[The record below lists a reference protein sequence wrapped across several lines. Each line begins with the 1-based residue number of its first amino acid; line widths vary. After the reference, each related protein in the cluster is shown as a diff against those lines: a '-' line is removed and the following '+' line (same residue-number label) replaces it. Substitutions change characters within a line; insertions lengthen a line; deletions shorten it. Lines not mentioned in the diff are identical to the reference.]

1 MKHTSMNITESL
13 WGVVGLDTKAYS
25 MKFQPTWEEGAGG
38 FGSAPV
44 HGQIMHACYLKNCL
58 EPGQF
63 YVSVIPSVVAWLLK
77 AVLIHC
83 RCTMHERIK
92 MSERGGGFSE

>member
-25 MKFQPTWEEGAGG
+25 MKFQPTWEKGAGG

-63 YVSVIPSVVAWLLK
+63 YVSVIPFS
-77 AVLIHC
+77 C
-83 RCTMHERIK
+83 RLASQSSADTLPLHHA
-92 MSERGGGFSE
+92 